1 MSDVISSQTLLL
13 TVNGSQSHEFVFE
26 APGERAG
33 TWFRRRQLDGALNRV
48 PADFYAQV
56 WKVLDRCHGIEFGGR
71 VIPSTV
77 TREMTPYEL
86 KFALLV
92 ENTLNC
98 LPEPGMRQMIVEA
111 LSILSLLA
119 SIESIKQ
126 IGWIIDLDR

>member
-1 MSDVISSQTLLL
+1 MYQTLLL

-98 LPEPGMRQMIVEA
+98 LPEESDSRIFASLVSDNLLCPPKNMRNHNSADI
-111 LSILSLLA
+111 
-119 SIESIKQ
+119 
-126 IGWIIDLDR
+126 